1 MSTNSPTA
9 IQIFDLL
16 QGSWNGEGRGEFP
29 GVTSFAYRERLTF
42 TRHDPKTV
50 AYEQRTKKC
59 YDGTT
64 EYVES
69 HWENGFLRILESG
82 ELEMTS
88 AQIGRTEVL
97 IGGTE
102 VIETLIRIRLASKTI
117 ANDPRVISSARTLEL
132 EGDSLRYEMEMH
144 TTKVAQSTPHVKIA
158 LQRSR

>member
-1 MSTNSPTA
+1 MSTNSLTA
-9 IQIFDLL
+9 AQVFDLL
-16 QGSWNGEGRGEFP
+16 QGNWNGEGRGEFP

-50 AYEQRTKKC
+50 AYEQRTQKC

-97 IGGTE
+97 TGHIE
-102 VIETLIRIRLASKTI
+102 VLGTLIRIRLVSKAI
-117 ANDPRVISSARTLEL
+117 ANDPRLISSARAFEL
-132 EGDSLRYEMEMH
+132 EGDTLRYEMEMH
-144 TTKVAQSTPHVKIA
+144 TTKVEQSTSHVEIT
-158 LQRSR
+158 LQRGT